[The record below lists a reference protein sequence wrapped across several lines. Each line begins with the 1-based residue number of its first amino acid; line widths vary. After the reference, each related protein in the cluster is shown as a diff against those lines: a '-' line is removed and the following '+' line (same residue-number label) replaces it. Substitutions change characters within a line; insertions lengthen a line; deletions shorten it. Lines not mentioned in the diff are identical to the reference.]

1 MIPKSLNPLLA
12 TNILIAKKLNCAMFQ
27 FNVVNMCKKLIANIK
42 RRKMNFKK
50 NVKMLGMIYHFFI
63 SSVKNDFYG
72 RKYSILK
79 VI

>member
-50 NVKMLGMIYHFFI
+50 KCENVGNDLSFFHFQCQ
-63 SSVKNDFYG
+63 K
-72 RKYSILK
+72 
-79 VI
+79 